1 MTAYNIGKVREA
13 KLLLKW
19 IGKLYRLE
27 REYKRLGLIPEQIKI
42 RRNDEETSR
51 IIQEMRTELDRLW
64 SKDRIKQSILRQ

>member
-27 REYKRLGLIPEQIKI
+27 REYKRLGLTPEQIKI

-64 SKDRIKQSILRQ
+64 SKDRFKQSILRQ